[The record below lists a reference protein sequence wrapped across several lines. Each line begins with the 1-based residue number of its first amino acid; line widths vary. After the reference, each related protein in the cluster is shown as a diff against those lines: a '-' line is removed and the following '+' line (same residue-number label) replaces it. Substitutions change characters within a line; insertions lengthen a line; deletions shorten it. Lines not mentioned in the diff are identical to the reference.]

1 MTPQASRRIQVTRR
15 VFAKGASPTDR
26 YNKALAEYA
35 KPDFLLK
42 SLYPTANAYADA
54 VLRNEIH

>member
-1 MTPQASRRIQVTRR
+1 MTPQTSRRIQVTRR

-26 YNKALAEYA
+26 YNRALKEYA

-42 SLYPTANAYADA
+42 SLYSTAGSYADA
-54 VLRNEIH
+54 VLRNETH

>member
-1 MTPQASRRIQVTRR
+1 MTRR